1 MDPVLSPPAAP
12 SVPAARA
19 DAAPVPSALAPSPAA
34 RPARARGGMGEVAH
48 LAYPIVLTQ
57 MSQTV
62 MHVVDSIFVG
72 RLGAAELGALGFASI
87 WLWTIFSVFSG
98 TATGVQTFVSQTWG
112 EGQERACG
120 RFAWQGL
127 YAIVPAA
134 LVATLVFAALAEPLW
149 RALGATPEV
158 REHALAYSRIRPL
171 GMAGLAIWMVL
182 ASFFRGVGDTRTPLV
197 ATLVA
202 NGANALLAYGLVL
215 GGLGLPAWGVAGAA
229 VATSIAEWIG
239 VGVLAAVLLA
249 RGTRARY
256 GTEPAPPDGA
266 AIRRFLRTGAP
277 IGGQWF
283 LDMAAF
289 ALFTSLV
296 ARMGNA
302 SMAATQ
308 AMISLL
314 SLSFMQ
320 AIGIGLA
327 ATTLVGRYKGAGDL
341 AAAERSY
348 RSALR
353 LAVLLAAGVAALF
366 VLAPDALMRMYTED
380 AEVIALARPLLALG
394 AAFQLFDALQ
404 IVAGGALRGAGD
416 TRWPFLAQ
424 TGLAWVVRLPLAWLF
439 AVTLGRGVVGAWYAE
454 FVFILCLAAA
464 LVLRFR
470 GGAWKSVRI

>member
-1 MDPVLSPPAAP
+1 MDPVISSPA
-12 SVPAARA
+12 VPAA
-19 DAAPVPSALAPSPAA
+19 SA
-34 RPARARGGMGEVAH
+34 RPVVPAGGMGEVAR

-72 RLGAAELGALGFASI
+72 RLGAAELGALGFAGI
-87 WLWTIFSVFSG
+87 WLWTVFSVFSG
-98 TATGVQTFVSQTWG
+98 TATGVQTFVSQAWG
-112 EGQERACG
+112 AGEERSCG
-120 RFAWQGL
+120 RYAWQGL
-127 YAIVPAA
+127 YAIAPAA
-134 LVATLVFAALAEPLW
+134 FLAALAFVAVAEPTW

-158 REHALAYSRIRPL
+158 REHALAYAHIRPFGIL
-171 GMAGLAIWMVL
+171 GLALWQVL

-202 NGANALLAYGLVL
+202 NACNALLAYGLVL
-215 GGLGLPAWGVAGAA
+215 GRLGLPGWGVAGAA
-229 VATSIAEWIG
+229 AATSIAEWIG
-239 VGVLAAVLLA
+239 AAVLAAVFL
-249 RGTRARY
+249 GRASRRRY
-256 GTEPAPPDGA
+256 GTAPAAPDPV

-314 SLSFMQ
+314 SMSFMQ

-341 AAAERSY
+341 AAAERSH
-348 RSALR
+348 RSALQ
-353 LAVLLAAGVAALF
+353 LAVLLAALVAALF
-366 VLAPDALMRMYTED
+366 TLAPEALMRMYVD
-380 AEVIALARPLLALG
+380 DPEVIALGRPLLALG

-404 IVAGGALRGAGD
+404 IVVGGTLRGAGD

-454 FVFILCLAAA
+454 FVFILALAAA
-464 LVLRFR
+464 LTLRFR
-470 GGAWKSVRI
+470 NGAWKTVRI

>member
-1 MDPVLSPPAAP
+1 MDPVISSPAVASAP
-12 SVPAARA
+12 PRAAR
-19 DAAPVPSALAPSPAA
+19 LA
-34 RPARARGGMGEVAH
+34 GGVSEVAR

-72 RLGAAELGALGFASI
+72 RLGAAELGALGFAGI
-87 WLWTIFSVFSG
+87 WLWTVFSVFSG
-98 TATGVQTFVSQTWG
+98 TATGVQTFVSQAWG
-112 EGQERACG
+112 AGQEKTCG
-120 RFAWQGL
+120 RFGWQGL
-127 YAIVPAA
+127 YAIVPASI
-134 LVATLVFAALAEPLW
+134 VAVLLFVAVAEPIW
-149 RALGATPEV
+149 RALGASAEV
-158 REHALAYSRIRPL
+158 REHALAYAYIRPF
-171 GMAGLAIWMVL
+171 GFAGLAVWMVL

-197 ATLVA
+197 ATIVA
-202 NGANALLAYGLVL
+202 NAVNAVLAYGLVL
-215 GGLGLPAWGVAGAA
+215 GRLGLPAWGVAGAA
-229 VATSIAEWIG
+229 VATSLAEW
-239 VGVLAAVLLA
+239 VGAALLTA
-249 RGTRARY
+249 VFLSRASRARF
-256 GTEPAPPDGA
+256 GTGPVRPDPS

-341 AAAERSY
+341 VAAERSY

-353 LAVLLAAGVAALF
+353 LAVVLAVGVAALF
-366 VLAPDALMRMYTED
+366 VLAPQALMRMYVD
-380 AEVIALARPLLALG
+380 DPEVIALGGPLLALG

-404 IVAGGALRGAGD
+404 IVVGGALRGAGD

-439 AVTLGRGVVGAWYAE
+439 AVTLGYGVVGAWYAE
-454 FVFILCLAAA
+454 FVFILSLAAA
-464 LVLRFR
+464 LLLRFR
-470 GGAWKSVRI
+470 GGAWKSIRI

>member
-1 MDPVLSPPAAP
+1 MDPVIS
-12 SVPAARA
+12 
-19 DAAPVPSALAPSPAA
+19 SPAVGSA
-34 RPARARGGMGEVAH
+34 AVPVRAVPGAGRMGEVAR

-72 RLGAAELGALGFASI
+72 RLGAAELGALGFAGI
-87 WLWTIFSVFSG
+87 WLWTVFSVFSG
-98 TATGVQTFVSQTWG
+98 TATGVQTFVSQAWG
-112 EGQERACG
+112 AGRERSCG
-120 RFAWQGL
+120 GFAWQGL
-127 YAIVPAA
+127 YAVVPAA
-134 LVATLVFAALAEPLW
+134 VLATAAFVAVAEPLW
-149 RALGATPEV
+149 RTLGATPEV
-158 REHALAYSRIRPL
+158 REHALAYARIRPFGL
-171 GMAGLAIWMVL
+171 AGLGVWMVL
-182 ASFFRGVGDTRTPLV
+182 SAFFRGVGDTRTPLV

-202 NGANALLAYGLVL
+202 NACNAVLAYALVL
-215 GGLGLPAWGVAGAA
+215 GRLGLPGWGVAGAA
-229 VATSIAEWIG
+229 LATSIAEW
-239 VGVLAAVLLA
+239 VGVAVLAGTFLA
-249 RGTRARY
+249 GAARQRFGTQPQR
-256 GTEPAPPDGA
+256 PDPA

-341 AAAERSY
+341 AGAERAC
-348 RSALR
+348 RSALQ
-353 LAVLLAAGVAALF
+353 LAVLLAIAIAALF
-366 VLAPDALMRMYTED
+366 VLAPEALMRMYVED
-380 AEVIALARPLLALG
+380 PEVIALGRPLLALG

-404 IVAGGALRGAGD
+404 IVVGGALRGAGD

-424 TGLAWVVRLPLAWLF
+424 TGLAWAVRLPLAWLF
-439 AVTLGRGVVGAWYAE
+439 AVTLGGGVVGAWYAE
-454 FVFILCLAAA
+454 FVFILTLAAA
-464 LVLRFR
+464 LMLRFR
-470 GGAWKSVRI
+470 AGAWKSVRI